1 MIENYIDK
9 LIGYALEKKL
19 IEKEDEILCRNR
31 ILEIL
36 GLDEYIECE
45 DDGKTLELWQI
56 LEGICDFAVEK
67 GILTDTVTC
76 RDLFDTKLMGAL
88 TPMPSNVIAKFNS
101 LYANSPE
108 AATDYFYE
116 LSKSTNYIREDRIKK
131 DMRWKTDS
139 KYGSI
144 DISVNLSKP
153 EKDPRD
159 IAAAKSAVQSG

>member
-67 GILTDTVTC
+67 GILTDTVTLIAS
-76 RDLFDTKLMGAL
+76 RQKKFAEYAEIDHGATTGITAMSRNYILARFQQSEHIVFQFLPDIQAL
-88 TPMPSNVIAKFNS
+88 TVAW
-101 LYANSPE
+101 E
-108 AATDYFYE
+108 
-116 LSKSTNYIREDRIKK
+116 
-131 DMRWKTDS
+131 
-139 KYGSI
+139 
-144 DISVNLSKP
+144 
-153 EKDPRD
+153 
-159 IAAAKSAVQSG
+159 